1 MKARKT
7 YGINGLL
14 EWHGYV
20 ECSGVRMKVDFTNG
34 SVTAFG
40 VAPATFTTENSLT
53 QHIIEN
59 SEQFRKGRIKCVMS
73 VALPDDEPKQEVR
86 GKKQEVSANE
96 PEVTE
101 EEPAAEVNSVN
112 SVNAV
117 NEVNSGGD
125 VDAGALKQ
133 VEVACADDAKAYLME
148 HYGATARQLRYLK
161 NIKDVA
167 KANGIEFVGI

>member
-34 SVTAFG
+34 SVTAFR

-59 SEQFRKGRIKCVMS
+59 SEQYRKGRIKCVMS
-73 VALPDDEPKQEVR
+73 VALPDDEPKKAVKAVENKPEV
-86 GKKQEVSANE
+86 KQEVK
-96 PEVTE
+96 T
-101 EEPAAEVNSVN
+101 EEPAAEVKEEKP
-112 SVNAV
+112 
-117 NEVNSGGD
+117 EV
-125 VDAGALKQ
+125 KK
-133 VEVACADDAKAYLME
+133 VEVACADDAKAYLVE
-148 HYGATARQLRYLK
+148 NFGIAARNLRSLK
-161 NIKDVA
+161 AINDSA
-167 KANGIEFVGI
+167 AANGIEFVGI